1 MPLLVRLHLTSR
13 TDRPSPTEQ
22 SSLCLLLLLFFQEGL
37 EGQSMQLLIDVE
49 SWSTNTTATLTVS
62 LQQCLFHYFHLL
74 LQDQYLRAEASSLHE
89 GCFASSPF
97 SQVFS
102 VVASL
107 MREKHPVCD
116 NRVLHYAAFFM
127 SPQVP
132 SPHCTHR

>member
-13 TDRPSPTEQ
+13 TDRPSPAEQ

-37 EGQSMQLLIDVE
+37 EGQSMQLLIDAE

-132 SPHCTHR
+132 SLHCTHP

>member
-1 MPLLVRLHLTSR
+1 
-13 TDRPSPTEQ
+13 
-22 SSLCLLLLLFFQEGL
+22 
-37 EGQSMQLLIDVE
+37 MQVLIDTE
-49 SWSTNTTATLTVS
+49 SWVTNTTATITVS

-74 LQDQYLRAEASSLHE
+74 LQDQYLHAEASSLHE
-89 GCFASSPF
+89 GCFAGTPF

-127 SPQVP
+127 APQVQIA
-132 SPHCTHR
+132 CTAHR